1 MSYVGQEGSVES
13 GKPVE
18 LYLFVNEGLVTEQFA
33 YTSATQNATH
43 NSIIYVPRIIERS
56 KISIERAE
64 PGSDKGLE
72 LTMPATDALV
82 LRYTTSVPPK
92 RDLVTIYRRHA
103 NDGATPETITY
114 YRGYISSVS
123 FQGHIAKVRIAP
135 LASILSRNIPKRI
148 YRGLCTHVLYDSE
161 CKVSSTDPNFAFS
174 VSITA
179 ISTDGL
185 TLTVSGTGIGG
196 RAANYYDG
204 GMLRRGSIDRRM
216 VLDFV
221 DTGGNTGTCKLLLP
235 FPSLEVGESMT
246 LLAGCD
252 HAIAT
257 CRTKFAN
264 EVNYGGFPWVPTRN
278 PFNTGVVQ

>member
-1 MSYVGQEGSVES
+1 VSYSGQESSVES
-13 GKPVE
+13 GKPIE
-18 LYLFVNEGLVTEQFA
+18 LYLFVNEGLVTEKYA
-33 YTSATQNATH
+33 YTSATQNVTFD
-43 NSIIYVPRIIERS
+43 SVTYTPKIIERT
-56 KISIERAE
+56 KISVERAE
-64 PGSDKGLE
+64 PGTDKGLE
-72 LTMPATDALV
+72 LTLPASDALV

-123 FQGHIAKVRIAP
+123 FQGHVAKVKVAP
-135 LASILSRNIPKRI
+135 FATILSRNVPKRI
-148 YRGLCTHVLYDSE
+148 YRGLCTHVLYDTE
-161 CKVSSTDPNFAFS
+161 CKVLSSNPSFSFA
-174 VSITA
+174 VNVTA
-179 ISTDGL
+179 VSTDGL
-185 TLTVSGTGIGG
+185 TVTIAGTGIGG
-196 RAANYYDG
+196 RAADYYDG

-221 DTGGNTGTCKLLLP
+221 DTGSNTGTCKVLLP
-235 FPSLEVGESMT
+235 FPSLAVGEVMT

-252 HAIAT
+252 HSITT

-278 PFNTGVVQ
+278 PFNTGIVQ